1 MEFGGISVSAS
12 ETLEMPSYSCYKSR
26 QLHSSVQFFF
36 SFKTENRKT
45 KVLKTKTIT
54 EEKKTQQVFT
64 FPDRFLVFFV
74 VFFFCHEDS
83 STSLGG
89 LQRNFLSDSCKYI
102 PKN

>member
-45 KVLKTKTIT
+45 EVLKTKTII
-54 EEKKTQQVFT
+54 EEKKKPTGIHFS
-64 FPDRFLVFFV
+64 R
-74 VFFFCHEDS
+74 
-83 STSLGG
+83 
-89 LQRNFLSDSCKYI
+89 
-102 PKN
+102 